1 MLTTT
6 INDGDDRCVS
16 QDRQAETRTVRQRV
30 GEKTKLTD
38 SVVRLVRL
46 CNRRSPG
53 GGRRER
59 LGF

>member
-30 GEKTKLTD
+30 GEK
-38 SVVRLVRL
+38 VIRLVRL
-46 CNRRSPG
+46 CNRRSPEG
-53 GGRRER
+53 RRRER